1 MATTNIEIRHTKD
14 FYPRVVNLMANNNR
28 VDKIV
33 FTLDPYV
40 QDDVD
45 LSAYDCYIMTYGVN
59 GIDEAKLT
67 YSIDGTKM
75 AIEWNI
81 DNYTLSTGQVLSFQV
96 AFKSQDNSAAVWHSY
111 KGIAF
116 SNASIDADEH
126 IASNS
131 PTILRQFEMKIDN
144 MAATVTNAYVVMP
157 YNDYIPVASRAPGKF
172 YINRLNDYDYSCL
185 LETADGNV
193 LKFSAD
199 AISYDP
205 VNSGLLANTV
215 QDAIDNLGKRI
226 NGLNRFCINDGNYTD
241 GVEDLLQYS
250 GTILTYKVGNEYPDL
265 IATKADGVTFTRN
278 RIAQQD
284 VSGYEDGVYNIFIDE
299 ESTEILNN
307 SILQAGSEAAAV
319 SGDVVYDSLIHEA
332 KKYEATALSP
342 QQKYITD
349 SGNYRSIATNGS
361 IYVACGTS
369 GEISTSPDLETWT
382 RRSSGTSMELMD
394 VIWTG
399 TSFIVVGQ
407 YGTIV
412 RSDDGITWTVIKQ
425 GVAGT
430 HNSYIR
436 AVKGN
441 NKIIA
446 CGSGMLLS
454 ASTDD
459 GITWTD
465 STLAEV
471 SNSVQ
476 GLAYGNSLYVAVC
489 NGGVIYASSDGAVWD
504 QVTSVTTDN
513 LEDIVYANNR
523 FVVCTERGK
532 VFYSADGQSWTLSQT
547 NTTAQF
553 NAISYTNGFY
563 YCAGTLGVLFVSKDL
578 VTWQQV
584 DTANNYSLNGA
595 EGDVIVGNGRL
606 VYQLT
611 ADVAWINFTKT
622 PLGVVTI
629 ENGAIANVYTHPYN
643 YTVHNGVVATTA
655 TYGLLRVAS
664 NNDIN
669 DCTCTDAGIT
679 PSNLYDIIDL
689 RKANTEYY
697 VGDIVGCAYHAEW
710 NLQCTTAGTT
720 SSDHLDTTGK
730 FSTGDTIVDGNV
742 VWTIVPAGGGSGGS
756 GWTDNPMIATG
767 DMVIG
772 GAVEDEVATPVRFGA
787 PINDGT
793 YYHTVTVSG
802 GAPVHSWGEAGAVT
816 TAATLKYWE

>member
-45 LSAYDCYIMTYGVN
+45 LSGYDCYVVTYGIN

-67 YSIDGTKM
+67 YSISNTKM
-75 AIEWNI
+75 MIEWNI
-81 DNYTLSTGQVLSFQV
+81 DDYTLSTGQVLSYQV
-96 AFKSQDNSAAVWHSY
+96 AFKANDSSAAVWHSY
-111 KGIAF
+111 KGILF

-126 IASNS
+126 IASS
-131 PTILRQFEMKIDN
+131 YPTILRQFEIKIN
-144 MAATVTNAYVVMP
+144 SVAASVTNAYVVMP
-157 YNDYIPVASRAPGKF
+157 YNDYIPVQLRTPGKL

-185 LETADGNV
+185 LETSDGNV

-226 NGLNRFCINDGNYTD
+226 DGLNRFCINDGNYTD
-241 GVEDLLQYS
+241 RIEDLLQYNGS
-250 GTILTYKVGNEYPDL
+250 ILTYKVGNTYPNL
-265 IATKADGVTFTRN
+265 IATKADGTTFSRS

-284 VSGYEDGVYNIFIDE
+284 VSAYEDGIYNVFVDE
-299 ESTEILNN
+299 TTTELLNN
-307 SILQAGSEAAAV
+307 SILQAGEESVAV
-319 SGDVVYDSLIHEA
+319 DGDVVYDSLIHYA
-332 KKYEATALSP
+332 KKYETIALSP
-342 QQKYITD
+342 HQKYITD
-349 SGNYRSIATNGS
+349 GGNYRSIATNGS

-369 GEISTSPDLETWT
+369 GEISTSTDLETWT

-425 GVAGT
+425 GSSGT
-430 HNSYIR
+430 HNSYLC
-436 AVKGN
+436 AVKGH

-454 ASTDD
+454 ASNDD

-465 STLAEV
+465 STIHST
-471 SNSVQ
+471 SNTVN
-476 GLAYGNSLYVAVC
+476 GIAYGNNLYVAAC
-489 NGGVIYASSDGAVWD
+489 NGGVIHVSSDGASWD
-504 QVTSVTTDN
+504 SISSGISDN
-513 LEDIVYANNR
+513 FEDIVYANNR
-523 FVVCTERGK
+523 FVACTERGK
-532 VFYSADGQSWTLSQT
+532 VCYSADGQSWTLSQT

-563 YCAGTLGVLFVSKDL
+563 YCAGTLGALFISNDL
-578 VTWQQV
+578 ISWQQV
-584 DTANNYSLNGA
+584 ETDNNYSLNGA
-595 EGDVIVGNGRL
+595 SGDVIVGNGRL

-611 ADVAWINFTKT
+611 SDSAWTNFTKT

-629 ENGAIANVYTHPYN
+629 ENGVISNVYTYPYN
-643 YTVHNGVVATTA
+643 YTVHNGVVATTS

-664 NNDIN
+664 KEDANDG
-669 DCTCTDAGIT
+669 TCTDAGIT
-679 PSNLYDIIDL
+679 PSTLYDIIDL
-689 RKANTEYY
+689 RKANTEYA
-697 VGDIVGCAYHAEW
+697 VDDVVGCAHHAEW
-710 NLQCTTAGTT
+710 HLKCTTAGTT
-720 SSDHLDTTGK
+720 SSDPLDTTGN
-730 FSTGDTIVDGNV
+730 FSSGDTIVDGNV
-742 VWTIVPAGGGSGGS
+742 VWTIVPAGGGG
-756 GWTDNPMIATG
+756 TNNPMTNTG
-767 DMVIG
+767 DIIIG
-772 GAVEDEVATPVRFGA
+772 GVVEDEVATPVRFGA
-787 PINDGT
+787 PVVDGK

-802 GAPVHSWGEAGAVT
+802 GVPEHSWGEAVS
-816 TAATLKYWE
+816 TAATLKYWR